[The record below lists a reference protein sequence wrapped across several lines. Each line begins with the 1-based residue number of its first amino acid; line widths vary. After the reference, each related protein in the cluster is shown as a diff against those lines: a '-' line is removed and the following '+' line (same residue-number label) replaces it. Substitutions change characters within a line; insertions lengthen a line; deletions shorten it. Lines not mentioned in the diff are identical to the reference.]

1 MKRFISFSILLFL
14 CFNIF
19 AEKIKISQDANM
31 RSAPNKDSDII
42 KVLKAGTACEGVLSK
57 VNENWY
63 EITIDDTVGYVHKS
77 LVSTPFSF
85 SSFSKEHPY
94 LVGIVFLIIL
104 IIIIKKGRR
113 TRCPKCKRWFAE
125 KKIKK
130 EFLDS
135 DGHYETKTRTD
146 IRRNS
151 RGEQI
156 GTTER
161 QEQVHMTTNYYRQH
175 CKCKYC
181 GYQYYYNTSTT
192 FEG

>member
-1 MKRFISFSILLFL
+1 MKRAFV
-14 CFNIF
+14 CFVLVLMSLNLF
-19 AEKIKISQDANM
+19 AEKLKISQDANM
-31 RSAPNKDSDII
+31 RAAPNKDSEVV
-42 KVLKAGTACEGVLSK
+42 KVLKSGTTYEGELSK
-57 VNENWY
+57 ENSNWY
-63 EITIDDTVGYVHKS
+63 EIKVDESVGYVHKS
-77 LVSTPFSF
+77 LVKAPFNF
-85 SSFSKEHPY
+85 SAFAKEHPY

-104 IIIIKKGRR
+104 VLIIKKGLR
-113 TRCPKCKRWFAE
+113 TKCPKCKRWFAE
-125 KKIKK
+125 KKLKK

-161 QEQVHMTTNYYRQH
+161 QEQVHMTTNYYRHH

-181 GYQYYYNTSTT
+181 GYQYYYNTSNT